1 MKRIISIVI
10 DLSILLASVIVP
22 FLIFRINKI
31 ELVFFN
37 VIWICFYLSL
47 IFSVMFNLTTLFYLP
62 YFKKLNKKEITILII
77 STLFVTVLPFIN
89 CLFTF
94 FNKGYIFILV
104 VIVNFV
110 FVILHILVF
119 IYLKSKNN
127 SLLLKEC
134 NNIKC

>member
-1 MKRIISIVI
+1 MKRIINIVI
-10 DLSILLASVIVP
+10 DLFILLACVIVP
-22 FLIFRINKI
+22 FVIFRINKI

-47 IFSVMFNLTTLFYLP
+47 IFSIMFNLTTLFYLP
-62 YFKKLNKKEITILII
+62 YFKKLNNKEITILII

-94 FNKGYIFILV
+94 FDKGYMFILV

-134 NNIKC
+134 NNNKC

>member
-62 YFKKLNKKEITILII
+62 FFKKLNKKEITILII

-94 FNKGYIFILV
+94 FNKGYMFILV

-134 NNIKC
+134 NNNKC

>member
-1 MKRIISIVI
+1 MKRIINIVI
-10 DLSILLASVIVP
+10 DLFILLASVIVP
-22 FLIFRINKI
+22 FVIFRINKI

-47 IFSVMFNLTTLFYLP
+47 IFSIMFNLTTLFYLP

-94 FNKGYIFILV
+94 FDKGYMFILV

-134 NNIKC
+134 NNNKC

>member
-1 MKRIISIVI
+1 MKRIINIVI
-10 DLSILLASVIVP
+10 DLFILLACVIVP
-22 FLIFRINKI
+22 FVIFRINKI

-47 IFSVMFNLTTLFYLP
+47 IFSIMFNLTTLFYLS
-62 YFKKLNKKEITILII
+62 YFKKLNKKEILII
-77 STLFVTVLPFIN
+77 STLFVSLLPFIN

-94 FNKGYIFILV
+94 FDKGYMFILV

-134 NNIKC
+134 NNNKC

>member
-1 MKRIISIVI
+1 MKRIINIVI
-10 DLSILLASVIVP
+10 DLFILLASVIVP
-22 FLIFRINKI
+22 FVIFRINKI

-47 IFSVMFNLTTLFYLP
+47 IFSIMFNLTTLFYLP

-77 STLFVTVLPFIN
+77 STLFVTVVPFIN

-94 FNKGYIFILV
+94 FDKGYMFILV

-134 NNIKC
+134 NNNKC